1 MYTFVW
7 FEFLI
12 DVPLNRFLSV
22 QTFGRCESGSD
33 NQIWRESSRMNHVK
47 WTIMQKVK
55 NFRCDNTFRSQST
68 SSAWGVLSHLVTGV
82 SCQMSVLFEFANWRE
97 QERRGEGGRLCCAGE
112 KRNAQ
117 EMLAQQTCLA
127 MPDVPDTNQT
137 VLLQPFNQEQTQP
150 RHGALAM
157 ASPDLV

>member
-1 MYTFVW
+1 MSSPT
-7 FEFLI
+7 
-12 DVPLNRFLSV
+12 D
-22 QTFGRCESGSD
+22 ESKRGGE
-33 NQIWRESSRMNHVK
+33 REG
-47 WTIMQKVK
+47 
-55 NFRCDNTFRSQST
+55 D
-68 SSAWGVLSHLVTGV
+68 
-82 SCQMSVLFEFANWRE
+82 FA
-97 QERRGEGGRLCCAGE
+97 CAGE